1 MSIIAMVVIMFE
13 TTIYLA
19 YYKDIVF
26 ALVSL
31 INYAGMYVNNLVI
44 NEGQVDKEKPAY
56 KEFF

>member
-1 MSIIAMVVIMFE
+1 MVVIMFE

-31 INYAGMYVNNLVI
+31 INYAGMYVNNLVK
-44 NEGQVDKEKPAY
+44 NEGLVDKDKPAY